1 VLELATDRIA
11 SPVLS
16 TEDGV
21 TGRNADLDGRMR
33 SAATEESDGGNGMA
47 SRLISCLVAAVAIA
61 LLPVAGAA
69 QDEPP
74 DGWSFKGELSS
85 VLSSGNS
92 EAFTLGLGA
101 VIQNKWGPNRIRL
114 EAGSIRTESTI
125 ITRRAVGTATSWVVE
140 EDEDRQKTAEV
151 YFARARYD
159 RSVSEH
165 FFLFGGTDW
174 LRNTFAG
181 VDSRFLVALG
191 AGNTWRDDDRSRF
204 KTDYAFTYTFQSDVV
219 ENPFLKTSFPGV
231 RASWD
236 YWRQATET
244 TEFESQLTGD
254 LNLDETEDIR
264 LDFTNSLNVA
274 VSSSLALKPSL
285 QLLWRNLPSLA
296 EVDLFSQG
304 GTPLNEKVRTPLD
317 KLDLFFKLALVVT
330 L

>member
-1 VLELATDRIA
+1 MEPAI
-11 SPVLS
+11 
-16 TEDGV
+16 EK
-21 TGRNADLDGRMR
+21 
-33 SAATEESDGGNGMA
+33 SAGGNGMT
-47 SRLISCLVAAVAIA
+47 SRFNSCLAVAASIA
-61 LLPVAGAA
+61 LLPAAGVA
-69 QDEPP
+69 QDEPAG
-74 DGWSFKGELSS
+74 GWSFKGELSS

-92 EAFTLGLGA
+92 KAFTFGLGA
-101 VIQNKWGPNRIRL
+101 VVQNKWGPNQLRL

-125 ITRRAVGTATSWVVE
+125 LTRRAVGTATTYVIE

-159 RSVSEH
+159 RSVSER
-165 FFLFGGTDW
+165 FFLFGGADW

-181 VDSRFLVALG
+181 VDSRFLIALG
-191 AGNTWRDDDRSRF
+191 AGNTWRDDDRARF
-204 KTDYAFTYTFQSDVV
+204 KTAYAATYTFQSDVV

-231 RASWD
+231 RASWE
-236 YWRQATET
+236 YWRQATAT

-254 LNLDETEDIR
+254 LNLDETEDVR
-264 LDFTNSLNVA
+264 VDFTNSLNVT

-304 GTPLNEKVRTPLD
+304 GTPLNDKVTTPLD
-317 KLDLFFKLALVVT
+317 KLDVFFKLALVVT